1 MTYRKLKYGWGNVKW
16 VKLLAIYYLHINY
29 TRLIILLIRLLVSV
43 LVINFEI
50 RFFLVFGIFFLT
62 LFNSSLVL
70 PQNLKDL
77 LHIWGGHE
85 NMALCQGQMILL

>member
-1 MTYRKLKYGWGNVKW
+1 MTYCILKYGWGNVKW
-16 VKLLAIYYLHINY
+16 VKLLTIYYLHTNY
-29 TRLIILLIRLLVSV
+29 TRLIILLIKLLVSV

-50 RFFLVFGIFFLT
+50 RFFLVFGRLFFI
-62 LFNSSLVL
+62 LFNLNLVL
-70 PQNLKDL
+70 LQNLKEL

>member
-16 VKLLAIYYLHINY
+16 VKLLVVYYLHTNY
-29 TRLIILLIRLLVSV
+29 TRLIILLIKLLVSV
-43 LVINFEI
+43 SIINFEI
-50 RFFLVFGIFFLT
+50 RFFLVL
-62 LFNSSLVL
+62 L
-70 PQNLKDL
+70 QNLKDL